1 MPTDDT
7 AAIACELRDK
17 LPVLSPHAEGILRAC
32 ESPDIDA
39 TTLAAMLAE
48 SPTIAA
54 RLLGLANSSFYSR
67 GNPVYA
73 LPKAI
78 QTLGLVTVRGIAFGL
93 VVGGQFSPAHCPAF
107 DAVRFWESAVL
118 SAQLAQQLASKV
130 PPDRALQHE
139 AAYMTGL
146 LHNIGL
152 LALASLL
159 PDVMNAVLAARDDAS
174 PPLSAQLREQLGFDH
189 HLASAWVADAW
200 RLPAPMRHALE
211 HHGDRCYRTDDWPLV
226 LLTGLSARCAH
237 AIVAAT
243 PEADR
248 MAPAEAE
255 TAAVLGFDAAG
266 VERAVARVMSV
277 HGALRA
283 TAETLGEHGKQV

>member
-1 MPTDDT
+1 MPADDT
-7 AAIACELRDK
+7 TAIARELRDK

-32 ESPDIDA
+32 ENPNIDA
-39 TTLAAMLAE
+39 AALGAMLAE

-67 GNPVYA
+67 GKPVYA

-78 QTLGLVTVRGIAFGL
+78 QTLGLVTVRGIAIGL

-118 SAQLAQQLASKV
+118 SAQLGQQLAFRV
-130 PPDRALQHE
+130 PSDRELQHE

-159 PDVMNAVLAARDDAS
+159 PEVLNALLAARCAEAS
-174 PPLSAQLREQLGFDH
+174 PPPLSGQLRAQLGFDH
-189 HLASAWVADAW
+189 HLAAAWLADAW
-200 RLPAPMRHALE
+200 RLPGPMRQALE
-211 HHGDRCYRTDDWPLV
+211 HHGDRNYRAESWPLV

-237 AIVAAT
+237 AIIVDNAEAGLVARDEAATPAALGLDAASVEHVAAT
-243 PEADR
+243 ASTTLD
-248 MAPAEAE
+248 
-255 TAAVLGFDAAG
+255 
-266 VERAVARVMSV
+266 
-277 HGALRA
+277 ALRA
-283 TAETLGEHGKQV
+283 TAEALSGHGS